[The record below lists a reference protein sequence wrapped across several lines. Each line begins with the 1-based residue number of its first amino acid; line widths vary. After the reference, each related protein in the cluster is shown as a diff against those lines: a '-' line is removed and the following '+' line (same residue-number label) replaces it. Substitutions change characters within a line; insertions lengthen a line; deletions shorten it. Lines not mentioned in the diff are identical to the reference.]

1 MTSPHCGFLFG
12 SADNGS
18 GDSVVLERL
27 HLATRGAGDWE
38 SLARTL
44 GEYRCSRR
52 FLTEGSTLV
61 VRRTKRSFAT
71 LARAFS
77 GVTSTDGN
85 DVVSDVHRRGLLSHK
100 GDSGSSFSLT
110 DGSIDEDDSG
120 DPRVSQSV
128 DEPAADAG
136 KHLQSSRGS
145 DAVRDSSNA
154 RGSDAHSEHAQRPH
168 STGASTAFYNV
179 CSAAYEL
186 TRSFS
191 CREPPASAGDSIE
204 YVVVK
209 CEPSG
214 GYIGKNTVLYTDERL
229 PVLSRVDL
237 LWDVENESHVQ
248 RCVGHLLGSHH
259 SATLTRASLLQQE
272 RIFGPYK
279 VESIGTA
286 SKASCVRKTIFL
298 NRSDEPRADDTTHSH
313 GSTMQ
318 TLSAT
323 ENLFR
328 NMFSSVLMGTLS
340 SDFLVF
346 YPGRTLTVRDL
357 RMFVSRTVPCTRPGI
372 IGPSTKIYLGV
383 DTVGECAAVSVAPLR
398 DTLPT
403 TYEYNLLKDCIEP
416 YFRGRRSRTFQVDD
430 VFRFGGV
437 QFRVVGFEH
446 HCEEPPLFLDFDLMS
461 PFARRGSC
469 GRVGARS
476 AIKVADPV
484 DPRLTD
490 LLSAEQLRHLRRCA
504 PNQRE
509 LLMFK
514 LASQLDADSIGRLYG
529 DGDDA
534 QRRVPLER
542 LETSYSGYHPIMPS
556 TLADMVH
563 QYNIG
568 DTSAA
573 TVTPISGGYDQMCTV
588 CCEAIDTTRISEIF
602 TYACGHVFHKKCARE
617 WINMCGTSCPNC
629 RHCSMQMSAR
639 CDTGDAYVFHTLS
652 DCDNTEISDNC
663 GDSVNHE
670 SGSSSG
676 ASELLQWFNS
686 QEV

>member
-12 SADNGS
+12 AADNGR
-18 GDSVVLERL
+18 GKCVVLERL
-27 HLATRGAGDWE
+27 HLATRGVGDWE

-52 FLTEGSTLV
+52 FLTEGSTIL
-61 VRRTKRSFAT
+61 VRRTKRGSPG

-77 GVTSTDGN
+77 GVTSTHGN
-85 DVVSDVHRRGLLSHK
+85 DVVVSDVPRSGLLSHK
-100 GDSGSSFSLT
+100 GDSEAPFSPN
-110 DGSIDEDDSG
+110 DGSFDADNVAYRRFSG
-120 DPRVSQSV
+120 SEGER
-128 DEPAADAG
+128 AADSTN
-136 KHLQSSRGS
+136 HQSPGVTSSVSDSSKERGS
-145 DAVRDSSNA
+145 DAE
-154 RGSDAHSEHAQRPH
+154 SEHAQRPG
-168 STGASTAFYNV
+168 STGASTSFFSV
-179 CSAAYEL
+179 CSAAFEL

-191 CREPPASAGDSIE
+191 CREPPISTDDSVE

-214 GYIGKNTVLYTDERL
+214 GYIGKDTVLYTDERL

-248 RCVGHLLGSHH
+248 RCVGHLLGPNNS
-259 SATLTRASLLQQE
+259 SKLTKAILLQQE
-272 RIFGPYK
+272 RLFGPYR
-279 VESIGTA
+279 VESIGTG
-286 SKASCVRKTIFL
+286 SIASCVRKTIFL
-298 NRSDEPRADDTTHSH
+298 NSSDERMADGNTQSH
-313 GSTMQ
+313 GSTLE
-318 TLSAT
+318 TFNAT
-323 ENLFR
+323 ETLFQK
-328 NMFSSVLMGTLS
+328 MFRYILMSALS

-357 RMFVSRTVPCTRPGI
+357 RMFVSRTAPCTRPGI
-372 IGPSTKIYLGV
+372 IGPSTKIYVGV
-383 DTVGECAAVSVAPLR
+383 DTVGECASVSVAPLR

-403 TYEYNLLKDCIEP
+403 TYEYNLLKDCVEP
-416 YFRGRRSRTFQVDD
+416 YFRGHRSRTFQVDD

-446 HCEEPPLFLDFDLMS
+446 QREEPTHFLNFDLMS

-476 AIKVADPV
+476 EIRVSDPV

-514 LASQLDADSIGRLYG
+514 LASQLDMDSIGRLYG
-529 DGDDA
+529 HNDNA
-534 QRRVPLER
+534 QRGVSFER
-542 LETSYSGYHPIMPS
+542 IETSYSGYHRSFSS
-556 TLADMVH
+556 TLTDTVH

-568 DTSAA
+568 DTPVA
-573 TVTPISGGYDQMCTV
+573 TITPSSGWSDQMCTV
-588 CCEAIDTTRISEIF
+588 CCEAIDEAAPSGIF
-602 TYACGHVFHKKCARE
+602 TYACGHVFHEKCARE

-629 RHCSMQMSAR
+629 RHCSMEVSAP
-639 CDTGDAYVFHTLS
+639 CDTGDAYAFHTLS
-652 DCDNTEISDNC
+652 DCDDTDMSDNC
-663 GDSVNHE
+663 AESVNHE

-676 ASELLQWFNS
+676 TSELLHWFNS
-686 QEV
+686 QEA